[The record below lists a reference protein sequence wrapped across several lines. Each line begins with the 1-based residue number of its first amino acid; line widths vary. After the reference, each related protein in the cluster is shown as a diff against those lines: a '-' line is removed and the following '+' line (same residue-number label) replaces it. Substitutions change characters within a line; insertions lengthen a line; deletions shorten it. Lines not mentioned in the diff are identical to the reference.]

1 MGDTMT
7 CKINADTTNGLK
19 LESDTSGVIDL
30 QSNGVTKVSFD
41 ASGNMTT
48 SGTIP
53 SSALSGNL
61 PALNGSALTSLSAP
75 NLTGAL
81 PAIDGSALTNLTSG
95 NLTGALPAIDG
106 SALTGLTAGG
116 VLQVQTDEL
125 TAVTSGSGSFSNTG
139 LEVAITPSSTSSK
152 ILLLASGVLG
162 TDRNT
167 VSARYT
173 QNGTAVALA
182 DPNGSRTR
190 ASFRIRGAHDNNH
203 AMGWTHHCILAPN
216 TTSALTYRI
225 QFFAESS
232 GTWYLNRNWNFSNNS
247 NSESSVTTS
256 YLTAIE
262 LLGSITTINT

>member
-1 MGDTMT
+1 MAVSIFGTKANNTDIVVKDTGT
-7 CKINADTTNGLK
+7 GN
-19 LESDTSGVIDL
+19 VDL
-30 QSNGVTKVSFD
+30 G
-41 ASGNMTT
+41 
-48 SGTIP
+48 SGTLTTTGTVTGNTFSGSGASLTALP
-53 SSALSGNL
+53 SAQLTGAL
-61 PALNGSALTSLSAP
+61 PAVDGSALTSLTSA
-75 NLTGAL
+75 
-81 PAIDGSALTNLTSG
+81 

-125 TAVTSGSGSFSNTG
+125 TAVTNGSGGFSNTG
-139 LEVAITPSSTSSK
+139 LEVTITPTSASSK

-173 QNGTAVALA
+173 ENGTAVALA

-190 ASFRIRGAHDNNH
+190 ASFRIRGASDNNH

-216 TTSALTYRI
+216 STSALTYRI

-232 GTWYLNRNWNFSNNS
+232 GTWYLNRNWNFSNSS
-247 NSESSVTTS
+247 NSEHSVTTS

-262 LLGSITTINT
+262 LLGSITTINTQREKWIIVNNLN

>member
-1 MGDTMT
+1 MT
-7 CKINADTTNGLK
+7 CKLNASTTGAGGL
-19 LESDTSGVIDL
+19 LVEGDSSGVIDL

-41 ASGNMTT
+41 ANGNMTT
-48 SGTIP
+48 SGTVP
-53 SSALSGNL
+53 SSALTGNL
-61 PALNGSALTSLSAP
+61 PALN
-75 NLTGAL
+75 
-81 PAIDGSALTNLTSG
+81 GSALTNLTSG

-125 TAVTSGSGSFSNTG
+125 TAVTSGSGGFSNTG
-139 LEVAITPSSTSSK
+139 LEVTITPSSTSSK
-152 ILLLASGVLG
+152 ILLIASGVLG
-162 TDRNT
+162 TDKNT

-173 QNGTAVALA
+173 ENNTAVALA

-190 ASFRIRGAHDNNH
+190 ASFRIRGPHDNNH
-203 AMGWTHHCILAPN
+203 AQIFTHHCILAPG
-216 TTSALTYRI
+216 TTSALTYRV

-232 GTWYLNRNWNFSNNS
+232 GTWYLNRNWNFSNS
-247 NSESSVTTS
+247 ANSEHSVTTS